1 MRNDIRGHG
10 AIRRTRRLAAAIAVA
25 IVYAGSISSA
35 QEPPDLAGT
44 WRLDESK
51 SRVVAA
57 AGIIGLIPAG
67 APKTLHITHPANGTV
82 VIESQINEAHV
93 RIYKPGR
100 ETSTPAGQGGAVTMT
115 TKWEG
120 NSLISEGALKAPNGD
135 TTSIR
140 ETVSVSP
147 DGKVLTMEVSAFA
160 GATADRS
167 ADHTDKASSTL
178 VYTKI
183 TDVGS
188 CETWPTPCKR
198 FP

>member
-1 MRNDIRGHG
+1 MQNEKLKIKSILLLG
-10 AIRRTRRLAAAIAVA
+10 
-25 IVYAGSISSA
+25 IVVTSA
-35 QEPPDLAGT
+35 SLHAQAPDFSGT
-44 WRLDESK
+44 WRLDETK
-51 SRVVAA
+51 SQVVAT
-57 AGIIGLIPAG
+57 AGVVGLIPAG
-67 APKTLHITHPANGTV
+67 APKTLHITQPANGTV

-120 NSLISEGALKAPNGD
+120 KSMVSEGALKAPNGD
-135 TTSIR
+135 TTSVR
-140 ETVSVSP
+140 EVVSLSA
-147 DGKVLTMEVSAFA
+147 DGKVLTMEVTTSAA
-160 GATADRS
+160 ASATADQ
-167 ADHTDKASSTL
+167 AGKASSTL

>member
-10 AIRRTRRLAAAIAVA
+10 AIGRTRRLAAAIGVA

-35 QEPPDLAGT
+35 QAPPNLGGT
-44 WRLDESK
+44 WRLDEAKSK
-51 SRVVAA
+51 VVAT
-57 AGIIGLIPAG
+57 AGIIGLISAG
-67 APKTLHITHPANGTV
+67 APKTLHITQPANGTV

-120 NSLISEGALKAPNGD
+120 KSLISEGALKAPNGD
-135 TTSIR
+135 TTTIR
-140 ETVSVSP
+140 EAVSLSA
-147 DGKVLTMEVSAFA
+147 DGKVLTMEVATSALA
-160 GATADRS
+160 KATADQ
-167 ADHTDKASSTL
+167 AASSTL

-198 FP
+198 K